1 MNPLKDL
8 NEHGQ
13 SVWLDFIQRKLL
25 TGGEL
30 RRLVDEDGLKGV
42 TSNPAIF
49 EKAIADSD
57 DYDDLIARLG
67 ADGAAESKAVY
78 EAIATR
84 DIQEAADVLR
94 TVYDETDGRDGYVS
108 LEVSPYLA
116 HDTEGTVAEA
126 RRLWSTVARDNL
138 MIKVPGTAAGVPAI
152 ERLIGEGISVNVT
165 LLFAREAYEQVAQ
178 AYIRGLAKAA
188 ADGRDVARIASV
200 ASFFISRIDSL
211 VDDTLTKRIEAAA
224 DDQEKERLRVLMGK
238 VAIANAKVTYKRYKE
253 ILQGEGWQAL
263 SGKGARPQRLL
274 WASTS
279 TKNPDYPD
287 VLYVDELIGKD
298 TVNTIPPATLDAFRD
313 HGKARTSLEEDVEG
327 AAETMAALEA
337 AGVSMKEVTDKLLED
352 GVRLFSEA
360 FDKLLA
366 AVEAECRKAA
376 DRGGASS

>member
-1 MNPLKDL
+1 MNPLKTLDDQ
-8 NEHGQ
+8 GQ
-13 SVWLDFIQRKLL
+13 SVWLDFIQRRLL
-25 TGGEL
+25 TEGEL
-30 RRLVDEDGLKGV
+30 KRLVEDDGLKGV

-57 DYDDLIARLG
+57 DYDDVIARMAG
-67 ADGAAESKAVY
+67 GGSADPKEVY

-84 DIQEAADVLR
+84 DIQDAADVLR
-94 TVYDETDGRDGYVS
+94 PVYDRTERRDGYVS

-126 RRLWSTVARDNL
+126 RRLWNTVSRDNL
-138 MIKVPGTAAGVPAI
+138 LIKVPGTPAGVPAI

-188 ADGRDVARIASV
+188 ADGLDVARIASV

-211 VDDTLTKRIEAAA
+211 VDDMLDKRIEAA
-224 DDQEKERLRVLMGK
+224 DEGEKERLRALKGK
-238 VAIANAKVTYKRYKE
+238 VAIANAKLTYKRYKE
-253 ILQGEGWQAL
+253 IMQGEGWQAL
-263 SGKGARPQRLL
+263 SGKGAQSQRLL

-279 TKNPDYPD
+279 TKNPAYPD
-287 VLYVDELIGKD
+287 VLYVDELIGED

-313 HGKARTSLEEDVEG
+313 HGQVRKSLEEDVDD
-327 AAETMAALEA
+327 AADTMAALER
-337 AGVSMKEVTDKLLED
+337 AGVSMSEVTDKLLED

-366 AVEAECRKAA
+366 AVEDECRKAGEHGQG
-376 DRGGASS
+376 R

>member
-1 MNPLKDL
+1 MNPLKAL
-8 NEHGQ
+8 NDHGQ

-57 DYDDLIARLG
+57 DYDDLIARMG
-67 ADGAAESKAVY
+67 GDGSAEPKAVY

-116 HDTEGTVAEA
+116 HDTEATVAEA
-126 RRLWSTVARDNL
+126 RRLWNTVARDNL
-138 MIKVPGTAAGVPAI
+138 MIKVPGTPAGVPAI

-178 AYIRGLAKAA
+178 AYIRGLARAA

-211 VDDTLTKRIEAAA
+211 VDDTLMKRMETA
-224 DDQEKERLRVLMGK
+224 DDQEKERLRALMGQ

-263 SGKGARPQRLL
+263 AGKGARPQRLL

-287 VLYVDELIGKD
+287 VLYVDELIGAD

-313 HGKARTSLEEDVEG
+313 HGKARQSLEEDVEG
-327 AAETMAALEA
+327 AAETMAALEV

-376 DRGGASS
+376 DRGGDSS

>member
-1 MNPLKDL
+1 MNPLKAL
-8 NEHGQ
+8 NEQGQ
-13 SVWLDFIQRKLL
+13 SVWLDFIQRRLL
-25 TGGEL
+25 TEGGL
-30 RRLVDEDGLKGV
+30 KRLVEEDGLKGV

-49 EKAIADSD
+49 EKAVADSD
-57 DYDDLIARLG
+57 DYDDVIAG
-67 ADGAAESKAVY
+67 MAGGGSIDPKEVY

-94 TVYDETDGRDGYVS
+94 PVYDETGRRDGYVS

-126 RRLWSTVARDNL
+126 RRLWNTVSRDNL
-138 MIKVPGTAAGVPAI
+138 LIKVPGTPAGVPAI

-178 AYIRGLAKAA
+178 AYIRGLARAA
-188 ADGRDVARIASV
+188 ADGLDVGRIASV
-200 ASFFISRIDSL
+200 ASFFISRIDTL
-211 VDDTLTKRIEAAA
+211 VDDTLEKRIGNE
-224 DDQEKERLRVLMGK
+224 DDDAEKERLRALKGK
-238 VAIANAKVTYKRYKE
+238 VAIANAKLTYKRYKE
-253 ILQGEGWQAL
+253 IMQGEGWQAL
-263 SGKGARPQRLL
+263 AGRGARPQRLL

-279 TKNPDYPD
+279 TKNPSYPD
-287 VLYVDELIGKD
+287 VLYVDELVGED

-313 HGKARTSLEEDVEG
+313 HGRVRKSLEEDVES
-327 AAETMAALEA
+327 AADTMDALDR

-366 AVEAECRKAA
+366 AVEEECRKAA
-376 DRGGASS
+376 DRGTER

>member
-1 MNPLKDL
+1 MNPLKTL

-25 TGGEL
+25 TGGAL
-30 RRLVDEDGLKGV
+30 RRLVDEDGLTGV

-49 EKAIADSD
+49 EKAVADSD
-57 DYDDLIARLG
+57 DYDDLLARSVDG
-67 ADGAAESKAVY
+67 PADPKAVY

-126 RRLWSTVARDNL
+126 RRLWNTVARDNL
-138 MIKVPGTAAGVPAI
+138 MIKVPGTPAGVPAI

-178 AYIRGLAKAA
+178 AYIRGLAQAA
-188 ADGRDVARIASV
+188 AGGRDVARIASV
-200 ASFFISRIDSL
+200 ASFFISRIDTL
-211 VDDTLTKRIEAAA
+211 VDDTLAKRMETAAEG
-224 DDQEKERLRVLMGK
+224 EKERLRALMGQ

-263 SGKGARPQRLL
+263 AGRGARPQRLL

-287 VLYVDELIGKD
+287 VRYVDELIGAD

-313 HGKARTSLEEDVEG
+313 HGKARNSLEEDVE
-327 AAETMAALEA
+327 AAAGTMAALEA

-352 GVRLFSEA
+352 GVRLFSDA

>member
-1 MNPLKDL
+1 MNPLKAL

-57 DYDDLIARLG
+57 DYDDLIARTG
-67 ADGAAESKAVY
+67 GDGSADPKAVY
-78 EAIATR
+78 ETIATR

-211 VDDTLTKRIEAAA
+211 VDDTLMKRMETA
-224 DDQEKERLRVLMGK
+224 DDQGKERLRALMGK

-263 SGKGARPQRLL
+263 AGKGARPQRLL

-287 VLYVDELIGKD
+287 VQYVDELIGAD

-313 HGKARTSLEEDVEG
+313 HGKTRQSLEEDVAG

-376 DRGGASS
+376 DRGGDSS

>member
-1 MNPLKDL
+1 MNPLKEL
-8 NEHGQ
+8 SEFGQ

-30 RRLVDEDGLKGV
+30 KRMVEEDGLKGV

-57 DYDDLIARLG
+57 DYDDVIAELG
-67 ADGAAESKAVY
+67 GDGSADPKAVY

-84 DIQEAADVLR
+84 DIQDAADVLKP
-94 TVYDETDGRDGYVS
+94 VYDETERRDGYVS

-116 HDTEGTVAEA
+116 HDTEATVAEA
-126 RRLWSTVARDNL
+126 RRLWNTVSRDNL
-138 MIKVPGTAAGVPAI
+138 LIKVPGTPEGVPAI
-152 ERLIGEGISVNVT
+152 EQLIGEGISVNVT

-178 AYIRGLAKAA
+178 AYLRGLARAA
-188 ADGRDVARIASV
+188 ADGLDVGRIASV

-211 VDDTLTKRIEAAA
+211 VDDTIQKRIEAA
-224 DDQEKERLRVLMGK
+224 DGTQKERLQALLGK
-238 VAIANAKVTYKRYKE
+238 VAIANARLTYKRYKE
-253 ILQGEGWQAL
+253 IMQGEGWQAL
-263 SGKGARPQRLL
+263 AARGARPQRLL

-279 TKNPDYPD
+279 TKNPNYPD
-287 VLYVDELIGKD
+287 VLYVDELIGED

-313 HGKARTSLEEDVEG
+313 HGKIRKSLGEDVEA
-327 AAETMAALEA
+327 AAETMEALER
-337 AGVSMKEVTDKLLED
+337 AGVSMKEITDKLLED

-366 AVEAECRKAA
+366 AVEEECRKAA
-376 DRGGASS
+376 DHGQELS

>member
-1 MNPLKDL
+1 MNPLKAL
-8 NEHGQ
+8 SEHGQ
-13 SVWLDFIQRKLL
+13 SVWLNFIQRKLL

-30 RRLVDEDGLKGV
+30 KRLVEEDGLKGV

-57 DYDDLIARLG
+57 DYDDVIAG
-67 ADGAAESKAVY
+67 VGGDGSAAPKEVY

-94 TVYDETDGRDGYVS
+94 PVYDETGRRDGYVS

-126 RRLWSTVARDNL
+126 RRLWNTVSRDNL
-138 MIKVPGTAAGVPAI
+138 LIKVPGTPEGVPAI
-152 ERLIGEGISVNVT
+152 EQLVGEGISVNVT

-178 AYIRGLAKAA
+178 AYIRGLARAA
-188 ADGRDVARIASV
+188 ADGLDLARIASV
-200 ASFFISRIDSL
+200 ASFFISRIDTL
-211 VDDTLTKRIEAAA
+211 VDDTLEERIGSASGEE
-224 DDQEKERLRVLMGK
+224 EKDRLRTLKGK
-238 VAIANAKVTYKRYKE
+238 VAIANAKLTYKRYKE

-263 SGKGARPQRLL
+263 VGKGARPQRLL

-287 VLYVDELIGKD
+287 VLYVDELIGAD
-298 TVNTIPPATLDAFRD
+298 TVNTIPPATLDAYRD
-313 HGKARTSLEEDVEG
+313 HGKARESLEEDLEG
-327 AAETMAALEA
+327 AAETMAALER
-337 AGVSMKEVTDKLLED
+337 AGVSMEDVTDKLLDD

-376 DRGGASS
+376 GRGGDTA